1 MSQSNR
7 LLKLVKATSKFPKGI
22 RSTLWSKAFG
32 RIVPMVGT
40 ANIRYLEVDVNHVT
54 VRLENQKNMQ
64 NHIKGV
70 HAAAMA
76 LLAETATGF
85 LTGLHIPD
93 NRILLIKSLHVD
105 YLKVVEGGL
114 TATATLSTEQQKY
127 IADHEKGELVI
138 PVTVISCYTKILKV
152 GNTSIQMQIE
162 VWDSHDDSRAPIR
175 ITEGVFTFVAVDV
188 KGNKRQ
194 IPEEAKQKF
203 LASQES

>member
-7 LLKLVKATSKFPKGI
+7 LSKLVKATSKFPKGI

-40 ANIRYLEVDVNHVT
+40 ANIRYLEVDSNHVT
-54 VRLENQKNMQ
+54 VRLDNQKNMQ

-93 NRILLIKSLHVD
+93 NRILSLHVD

-114 TATATLSTEQQKY
+114 TATATLSAEQQKL
-127 IADHEKGELVI
+127 IADNEKGELVI
-138 PVTVISCYTKILKV
+138 PVTVIDDA
-152 GNTSIQMQIE
+152 GNEPIQCQML
-162 VWDSHDDSRAPIR
+162 WAWLP
-175 ITEGVFTFVAVDV
+175 
-188 KGNKRQ
+188 KR
-194 IPEEAKQKF
+194 KK
-203 LASQES
+203 

>member
-32 RIVPMVGT
+32 
-40 ANIRYLEVDVNHVT
+40 YLEVDVNHVT

-138 PVTVISCYTKILKV
+138 PVTVIDDA
-152 GNTSIQMQIE
+152 GNEPIQCQML
-162 VWDSHDDSRAPIR
+162 WAWLP
-175 ITEGVFTFVAVDV
+175 
-188 KGNKRQ
+188 KR
-194 IPEEAKQKF
+194 KK
-203 LASQES
+203 

>member
-1 MSQSNR
+1 
-7 LLKLVKATSKFPKGI
+7 
-22 RSTLWSKAFG
+22 
-32 RIVPMVGT
+32 
-40 ANIRYLEVDVNHVT
+40 
-54 VRLENQKNMQ
+54 MQ

-114 TATATLSTEQQKY
+114 TATATLYRTAKY

-138 PVTVISCYTKILKV
+138 PVTVIDDA
-152 GNTSIQMQIE
+152 GNEPIQCQML
-162 VWDSHDDSRAPIR
+162 WAWLP
-175 ITEGVFTFVAVDV
+175 
-188 KGNKRQ
+188 KR
-194 IPEEAKQKF
+194 KK
-203 LASQES
+203 